1 MKTKRVLTGLLIT
14 IAAAFALAG
23 CAGETFTAKAYVG
36 EAGIAGVDIRLSDR
50 TVELVASPD
59 DRVRIEYYDSEKEY
73 LSVSVSEENI
83 LTVELTFDKD
93 WTDYIGT
100 KPAAEYRRLTVAV
113 PAGVLEQLAV
123 ATTNGDITASGVSV
137 SGAVTLSSNGGN
149 VVCERIDA
157 GTSITL
163 TAKNGDV
170 TGTIAGGWDD
180 FAITCSIKK
189 GESNLPEEKPGGA
202 KSLRVDCNNGD
213 VALSFVS

>member
-23 CAGETFTAKAYVG
+23 CADETFTAKAYVA

-113 PAGVLEQLAV
+113 PAGVLGQLAV
-123 ATTNGDITASGVSV
+123 ATTNGDITASGISV
-137 SGAVTLSSNGGN
+137 SGVVTLSSNGGN

-157 GTSITL
+157 GTSIAL

>member
-1 MKTKRVLTGLLIT
+1 MG
-14 IAAAFALAG
+14 
-23 CAGETFTAKAYVG
+23 
-36 EAGIAGVDIRLSDR
+36 
-50 TVELVASPD
+50 
-59 DRVRIEYYDSEKEY
+59 
-73 LSVSVSEENI
+73 
-83 LTVELTFDKD
+83 LTFDKD
-93 WTDYIGT
+93 WTDYIGA

-113 PAGVLEQLAV
+113 PAGVLGQLAV

-149 VVCERIDA
+149 VVCERTDA
-157 GTSITL
+157 GTSIAL